1 MPDITVTCEGIAKLF
16 LNLNPNKANDPDDI
30 KPRVVKEL
38 TTEIVVMSVKSS
50 LELMLLLY
58 MPDLK

>member
-16 LNLNPNKANDPDDI
+16 LSLNPNKADDPDDI
-30 KPRVVKEL
+30 KPMVVKEL